1 MVNRIQDTAGDRIF
15 YRVNAILL
23 TLLTLSVLYPIIYV
37 LANSFS
43 SPAAVS
49 SGRVYLWPLDPSVE
63 GYRRVLENP
72 NILSGF
78 LNSVF
83 YTVVGTAINLAMTMI
98 AAYPMAR
105 KDLPLRSFFSVL
117 FAFTMLFGGGMIP
130 NYILIMKLGMLNTRW
145 ALLLPGALS
154 VYNMII
160 ARTAMQ
166 SLPDELLEAAY
177 IDGCSDARY
186 FVRIVL
192 LLSGATIAVLALY
205 YAVGHWNS
213 YFSAFMYLSDRSKY
227 PLQIVLREILIMGQ
241 IAESDITDLDSAERI
256 QGLSQLLKYALIV
269 ISSAPM
275 ILIYPFVQKYFVK
288 GVMIGSLKG

>member
-1 MVNRIQDTAGDRIF
+1 MANRIQDTVGDRMF

-23 TLLTLSVLYPIIYV
+23 MLLTLSVLYPIIYV

-49 SGRVYLWPLDPSVE
+49 SGKVYLWPLDPSVE

-192 LLSGATIAVLALY
+192 PLSGATIAVLALY

-275 ILIYPFVQKYFVK
+275 MLIYPFVQKYFVK

>member
-1 MVNRIQDTAGDRIF
+1 MANRIQDTAGDRMF

-23 TLLTLSVLYPIIYV
+23 ALLTLSVLYPIIYV

-192 LLSGATIAVLALY
+192 PLSGATIAVLALY

-275 ILIYPFVQKYFVK
+275 MLIYPFVQKYFVK

>member
-1 MVNRIQDTAGDRIF
+1 
-15 YRVNAILL
+15 
-23 TLLTLSVLYPIIYV
+23 
-37 LANSFS
+37 
-43 SPAAVS
+43 
-49 SGRVYLWPLDPSVE
+49 
-63 GYRRVLENP
+63 
-72 NILSGF
+72 
-78 LNSVF
+78 
-83 YTVVGTAINLAMTMI
+83 
-98 AAYPMAR
+98 
-105 KDLPLRSFFSVL
+105 
-117 FAFTMLFGGGMIP
+117 
-130 NYILIMKLGMLNTRW
+130 MLNTRW

-192 LLSGATIAVLALY
+192 PLSGATIAVLALY

-275 ILIYPFVQKYFVK
+275 MLIYPFVQKYFVK

>member
-1 MVNRIQDTAGDRIF
+1 MANRIQDTAGDRMF

-23 TLLTLSVLYPIIYV
+23 MLLTLSVLYPIIYV

-49 SGRVYLWPLDPSVE
+49 SGKVYLWPLDPSVE

-117 FAFTMLFGGGMIP
+117 FAFTMLFGG
-130 NYILIMKLGMLNTRW
+130 
-145 ALLLPGALS
+145 
-154 VYNMII
+154 
-160 ARTAMQ
+160 
-166 SLPDELLEAAY
+166 E
-177 IDGCSDARY
+177 
-186 FVRIVL
+186 
-192 LLSGATIAVLALY
+192 
-205 YAVGHWNS
+205 
-213 YFSAFMYLSDRSKY
+213 
-227 PLQIVLREILIMGQ
+227 
-241 IAESDITDLDSAERI
+241 
-256 QGLSQLLKYALIV
+256 
-269 ISSAPM
+269 
-275 ILIYPFVQKYFVK
+275 
-288 GVMIGSLKG
+288 

>member
-1 MVNRIQDTAGDRIF
+1 MANRIQDTAGDRMF

-23 TLLTLSVLYPIIYV
+23 MLLTLSVLYPIIYV

-49 SGRVYLWPLDPSVE
+49 SGKVYFWPLDPSVE

-192 LLSGATIAVLALY
+192 PLSGATIAVLALY

-275 ILIYPFVQKYFVK
+275 MLIYPFVQKYFVK

>member
-49 SGRVYLWPLDPSVE
+49 SGKVYLWPLDPSVE

-192 LLSGATIAVLALY
+192 PLSGATIAVLALY

-256 QGLSQLLKYALIV
+256 QGLSQLLRYALIV

-275 ILIYPFVQKYFVK
+275 MLIYPFVQKYFVK

>member
-1 MVNRIQDTAGDRIF
+1 MANRIQDTAGDRMF

-23 TLLTLSVLYPIIYV
+23 MLLTLSVLYPIIYV

-49 SGRVYLWPLDPSVE
+49 SGKVYLWPLDPSVE

-160 ARTAMQ
+160 ARTATQ

-192 LLSGATIAVLALY
+192 PLSGATIAVLALY

-275 ILIYPFVQKYFVK
+275 MLIYPFVQKYFVK

>member
-1 MVNRIQDTAGDRIF
+1 MANRIQDTVGDRMF

-23 TLLTLSVLYPIIYV
+23 MLLTLSVLYPIIYV

-49 SGRVYLWPLDPSVE
+49 SGKVYLWPLDPSVE

-83 YTVVGTAINLAMTMI
+83 YTVVGTAINLAMTMV

-192 LLSGATIAVLALY
+192 PLSGATIAVLALY

-275 ILIYPFVQKYFVK
+275 MLIYPFVQKYFVK

>member
-1 MVNRIQDTAGDRIF
+1 MANRIQDTAGDRIF

-49 SGRVYLWPLDPSVE
+49 SGKVYLWPLDPSVE

-192 LLSGATIAVLALY
+192 PLSGATIAVLALY

-241 IAESDITDLDSAERI
+241 IAESDITDLDSAEHI

-275 ILIYPFVQKYFVK
+275 MLIYPFVQKYFVK

>member
-1 MVNRIQDTAGDRIF
+1 M
-15 YRVNAILL
+15 
-23 TLLTLSVLYPIIYV
+23 
-37 LANSFS
+37 
-43 SPAAVS
+43 
-49 SGRVYLWPLDPSVE
+49 
-63 GYRRVLENP
+63 
-72 NILSGF
+72 SGF

-192 LLSGATIAVLALY
+192 PLSGATIAVLALY

-275 ILIYPFVQKYFVK
+275 MLIYPFVQKYFAQ
-288 GVMIGSLKG
+288 GVMIGSLK

>member
-1 MVNRIQDTAGDRIF
+1 MANRIQDTAGDRMF
-15 YRVNAILL
+15 YRINAILL
-23 TLLTLSVLYPIIYV
+23 ALLTLSVLYPIIYV

-49 SGRVYLWPLDPSVE
+49 SGRVYLWPMDPSVE

-192 LLSGATIAVLALY
+192 PLSGATIAVLALY

-275 ILIYPFVQKYFVK
+275 MLIYPFVQKYFVK

>member
-1 MVNRIQDTAGDRIF
+1 M
-15 YRVNAILL
+15 
-23 TLLTLSVLYPIIYV
+23 
-37 LANSFS
+37 
-43 SPAAVS
+43 
-49 SGRVYLWPLDPSVE
+49 
-63 GYRRVLENP
+63 
-72 NILSGF
+72 
-78 LNSVF
+78 
-83 YTVVGTAINLAMTMI
+83 VGTAINLAMTMI

-192 LLSGATIAVLALY
+192 PLSGATIAVLALY

-275 ILIYPFVQKYFVK
+275 MLIYPFAQKYFVK

>member
-49 SGRVYLWPLDPSVE
+49 SGKVYLWPLDPSVE

-83 YTVVGTAINLAMTMI
+83 YTVVGTAINLAMTMV

-192 LLSGATIAVLALY
+192 PLSGAIIAVLALY

-275 ILIYPFVQKYFVK
+275 MLIYPFVQKYFVK

>member
-1 MVNRIQDTAGDRIF
+1 MANRIQDTAGDRMF

-23 TLLTLSVLYPIIYV
+23 ALLTLSVLYPIIYV

-49 SGRVYLWPLDPSVE
+49 SGRVYLWPMDPSVE

-192 LLSGATIAVLALY
+192 PLSGATIAVLALY

-275 ILIYPFVQKYFVK
+275 MLIYPFVQKYFVK

>member
-1 MVNRIQDTAGDRIF
+1 MANRIQDTVGDRMF

-23 TLLTLSVLYPIIYV
+23 MLLTLSVLYPIIYV

-49 SGRVYLWPLDPSVE
+49 SGKVYLWPLDPSVE

-192 LLSGATIAVLALY
+192 PLSGATIAVLALY

-227 PLQIVLREILIMGQ
+227 PLQIVLREILITGQ
-241 IAESDITDLDSAERI
+241 IAESDITDLDSAEHI

-275 ILIYPFVQKYFVK
+275 MRIDPVVQQYFVK
-288 GVMIGSLKG
+288 GVLIGSLKG

>member
-1 MVNRIQDTAGDRIF
+1 MANRIQDTAGDRMF

-23 TLLTLSVLYPIIYV
+23 MLLTLSVLYPIIYV

-49 SGRVYLWPLDPSVE
+49 SGKVYLWPLDPSVE

-192 LLSGATIAVLALY
+192 PLSGATIAVLALY

-241 IAESDITDLDSAERI
+241 IAESEIWIPRSA
-256 QGLSQLLKYALIV
+256 Y
-269 ISSAPM
+269 
-275 ILIYPFVQKYFVK
+275 K
-288 GVMIGSLKG
+288 GCRSF

>member
-1 MVNRIQDTAGDRIF
+1 MANRIQDTAGDRMF

-23 TLLTLSVLYPIIYV
+23 MLLTLSVLYPIIYV

-49 SGRVYLWPLDPSVE
+49 SGKVYLWPLDPSVE

-192 LLSGATIAVLALY
+192 PLSGATIAVLALY

-275 ILIYPFVQKYFVK
+275 MLIYPFVQKYFVK

>member
-1 MVNRIQDTAGDRIF
+1 M
-15 YRVNAILL
+15 
-23 TLLTLSVLYPIIYV
+23 
-37 LANSFS
+37 
-43 SPAAVS
+43 
-49 SGRVYLWPLDPSVE
+49 
-63 GYRRVLENP
+63 
-72 NILSGF
+72 
-78 LNSVF
+78 
-83 YTVVGTAINLAMTMI
+83 VGTAINLAMTMI

-192 LLSGATIAVLALY
+192 PLSGATIAVLALY

-227 PLQIVLREILIMGQ
+227 PLQIVLREIIIMGQ

-275 ILIYPFVQKYFVK
+275 MLIYPFVQKYFVK

>member
-83 YTVVGTAINLAMTMI
+83 YTVVGTAINLAMTMV

-105 KDLPLRSFFSVL
+105 KALPLRSFFSVL

-192 LLSGATIAVLALY
+192 PLSGATIAVLALY

-275 ILIYPFVQKYFVK
+275 MLIYPFVQKYFVK

>member
-49 SGRVYLWPLDPSVE
+49 SGRVYLWPMDPSVE

-83 YTVVGTAINLAMTMI
+83 YTVVGTAINLAMTMV

-192 LLSGATIAVLALY
+192 PLSGAIIAVLALY

-275 ILIYPFVQKYFVK
+275 MLIYPFVQKYFVK

>member
-1 MVNRIQDTAGDRIF
+1 MANRIQDTAGDRMF

-23 TLLTLSVLYPIIYV
+23 MLLTLSVLYPIIYV

-49 SGRVYLWPLDPSVE
+49 SGKVYLWPLDPSVE

-192 LLSGATIAVLALY
+192 PLSGATIAVLALY

-227 PLQIVLREILIMGQ
+227 PQQIVLREILIMGQ

-275 ILIYPFVQKYFVK
+275 MLIYPFVQKYFVK

>member
-49 SGRVYLWPLDPSVE
+49 SGKVYLWPLDPSVE

-83 YTVVGTAINLAMTMI
+83 YTVVGTAINLAMTMV

-192 LLSGATIAVLALY
+192 PLSGATIAVLALY

-275 ILIYPFVQKYFVK
+275 MLIYPFVQKYFVK